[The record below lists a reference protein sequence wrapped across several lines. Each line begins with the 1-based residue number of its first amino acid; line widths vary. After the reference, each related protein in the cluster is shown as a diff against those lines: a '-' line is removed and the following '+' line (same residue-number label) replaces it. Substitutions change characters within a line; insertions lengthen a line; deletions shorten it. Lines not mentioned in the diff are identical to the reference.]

1 MRLACVRWRAH
12 WLQWAGCEQVDQCP
26 HGRDGRDG
34 RSPFFSAAKS
44 NFKGPM
50 VLAGGLK
57 SKSALR
63 LVPDWIDEHTS
74 ELERDWALAREG
86 KPLEKIPPLD

>member
-1 MRLACVRWRAH
+1 MPEISRFFGLIVRMFYDDLEPPHIHVEYQDWKAK
-12 WLQWAGCEQVDQCP
+12 VDF
-26 HGRDGRDG
+26 GG
-34 RSPFFSAAKS
+34 
-44 NFKGPM
+44 N

-63 LVPDWIDEHTS
+63 LVRDWIDINTS
-74 ELERDWALAREG
+74 ELENDWILAREG

>member
-1 MRLACVRWRAH
+1 MPEISRFFGLIIRMFYDDHEPPHVHVEYQGFKAK
-12 WLQWAGCEQVDQCP
+12 VD
-26 HGRDGRDG
+26 
-34 RSPFFSAAKS
+34 FSG
-44 NFKGPM
+44 N

-63 LVPDWIDEHTS
+63 LVRDWIDEHTS
-74 ELERDWALAREG
+74 DLERDWALAREG